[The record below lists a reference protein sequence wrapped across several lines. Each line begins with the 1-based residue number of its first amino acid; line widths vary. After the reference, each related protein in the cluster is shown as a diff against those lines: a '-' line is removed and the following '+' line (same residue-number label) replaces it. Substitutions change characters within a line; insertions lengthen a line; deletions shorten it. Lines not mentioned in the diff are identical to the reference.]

1 MEEEGD
7 AKQIWK
13 NVKSSLNWT
22 SSGAPSQLFYNGRL
36 ENKPSGLAECMNHFF
51 INKIELIR
59 NGLEETEADPVANLR
74 QMMSSRTCNFKLK
87 PVHPDTVLKLISK
100 LKNSSSFGLDF
111 IDTKVIKLIKAEI
124 TPAITH
130 IINLSIQQS
139 KFPSQFKRAKVIP
152 LLKSGDLLNPKNY
165 RPVALLP
172 VWSKILERA
181 VFLQIIEYFEANRL
195 LHPSHH
201 GFRANHNT
209 TTALLEMYDTWVE
222 AMDRGEAT
230 GVCFLDMSAA
240 FDMVKPS
247 ILLKKLDLYGFDV
260 TAITWIES
268 YLRDRKQTVCIDGTC
283 SRLLPLSVGVPQGS
297 IIGPLMYIIFTN
309 DLPECVHCHPP
320 KLQTHAQVH
329 PVQQMYNVNCQKC
342 GRICCFADDSSYSF
356 SNISAPHISATL
368 GTKYSII
375 SDYMASHELKLNSSK
390 THLLLIQS
398 DAARRANP
406 TFTVEL
412 NTGSELIQCSKSEK
426 LLGGIISQNLKF
438 ADHIQN
444 DENSMLKILNLRLN
458 ALRKISLNASF
469 KTRKAVANGIIMS
482 RIIYLI
488 PLWAGCEKYL
498 INALQI
504 IQNKTARVV
513 TKRGKMTSI
522 SSLLKECGWL
532 SISQLGMYHSL
543 ILVYKILQC
552 QTPQYLYDKLSG
564 TQEEAYYQTR
574 YTRRQATRQLIK
586 LGPDSVAESDLARNS
601 FKYRATRQW
610 NDLPPELK
618 QIKILSDF
626 KLELR
631 RWILDNIPIR

>member
-1 MEEEGD
+1 M
-7 AKQIWK
+7 
-13 NVKSSLNWT
+13 
-22 SSGAPSQLFYNGRL
+22 
-36 ENKPSGLAECMNHFF
+36 
-51 INKIELIR
+51 
-59 NGLEETEADPVANLR
+59 
-74 QMMSSRTCNFKLK
+74 
-87 PVHPDTVLKLISK
+87 
-100 LKNSSSFGLDF
+100 
-111 IDTKVIKLIKAEI
+111 
-124 TPAITH
+124 
-130 IINLSIQQS
+130 
-139 KFPSQFKRAKVIP
+139 
-152 LLKSGDLLNPKNY
+152 KSGDELNPKNY
-165 RPVALLP
+165 RPVAILP

-181 VFLQIIEYFEANRL
+181 VFLQIIDYFEANRL

-201 GFRANHNT
+201 GFRANHST

-247 ILLKKLDLYGFDV
+247 ILLKKLGLYGFDD
-260 TAITWIES
+260 TAIRWIES
-268 YLRDRKQTVCIDGTC
+268 YLSDRKQTVCIDGTC
-283 SRLLPLSVGVPQGS
+283 SRLLSLSVGVPQGS
-297 IIGPLMYIIFTN
+297 IIGPLMYTIFTN

-320 KLQTHAQVH
+320 THPQVH
-329 PVQQMYNVNCQKC
+329 HDVQQPYNVDCQKC

-356 SNISAPHISATL
+356 SNASAPHISETL
-368 GTKYSII
+368 SNKYSII
-375 SDYMASHELKLNSSK
+375 SDYMASHELKLNSEK

-406 TFTVEL
+406 SFKVEL
-412 NTGSELIQCSKSEK
+412 NTGSELIQPSKSEK

-444 DENSMLKILNLRLN
+444 DEKSMLKVLNTRLN
-458 ALRKISLNASF
+458 ALKKISLNASF

-482 RIIYLI
+482 RITYLI
-488 PLWAGCEKYL
+488 PLWAGYEYL
-498 INALQI
+498 MNALQI

-513 TKRGKMTSI
+513 TKKGKMTSI
-522 SSLLKECGWL
+522 SSLLKECGWM

-564 TQEEAYYQTR
+564 TQEETYYQTR

-586 LGPDSVAESDLARNS
+586 LGPDSVAERDLARNG

-610 NDLPPELK
+610 NDLPRK
-618 QIKILSDF
+618 
-626 KLELR
+626 
-631 RWILDNIPIR
+631 